1 MSCIGTTAGVVNV
14 TEKALLEGVRYGS
27 ERRIGRVNRWQRVET
42 NPNDVESEVDIS
54 LVTNLGETCL
64 PPRWHPAYRRRE
76 SDLGVNV
83 ERGKLRPR
91 NCVRGDLRSH
101 RSREEDPQA
110 KKSARGRVPW
120 RGMQW
125 RTVP

>member
-1 MSCIGTTAGVVNV
+1 
-14 TEKALLEGVRYGS
+14 
-27 ERRIGRVNRWQRVET
+27 
-42 NPNDVESEVDIS
+42 
-54 LVTNLGETCL
+54 L
-64 PPRWHPAYRRRE
+64 PPRRHPAYRRRE
-76 SDLGVNV
+76 SDPGADV

-91 NCVRGDLRSH
+91 NCESGGRWPH

-110 KKSARGRVPW
+110 KKCARGRVPS